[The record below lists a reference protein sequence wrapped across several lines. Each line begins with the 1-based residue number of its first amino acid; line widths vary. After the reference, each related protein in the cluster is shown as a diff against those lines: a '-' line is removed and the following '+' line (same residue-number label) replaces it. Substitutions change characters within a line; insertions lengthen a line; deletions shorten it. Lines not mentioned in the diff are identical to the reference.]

1 MAFNSGNKI
10 GRRYWG
16 LIPMLDT
23 VIARVNT
30 LGGNQTKNFTF
41 TYRHGCYIGD
51 VETPGVGDNSDE
63 GEVEIPVV
71 ETELEEEELEI
82 SYMEPEGNVE
92 LPGVDMEGQDALPKV
107 IDIYDPEIPQDP
119 SLIAPKTA
127 LEVPADPDGL
137 TQVSTLAT

>member
-1 MAFNSGNKI
+1 MSE
-10 GRRYWG
+10 
-16 LIPMLDT
+16 T
-23 VIARVNT
+23 VIDRINT
-30 LGGNQTKNFTF
+30 LVSDQPKIITF
-41 TYRHGCYIGD
+41 TDRTGRIIGD
-51 VETPGVGDNSDE
+51 AENPGVGADLYE